1 MKRRQFMTLLGG
13 AAAWP
18 LAARAQQAAVPV
30 IGFLSSGSASP
41 FERYTAGFR
50 DGLKSTGYVVGQNVA
65 IEPRW
70 ADGQYDRL
78 PALAADLVR
87 RQVAVIAATGGAP
100 AIGAALAAT
109 KAIPIVF
116 SSGGDPVKL
125 GFVASINR
133 PGGNATGV
141 NIFVAQM
148 EGKRLGLLRELVT
161 GAVSFVVLLNPTNP
175 NAEGQ
180 LRDVQEGARV
190 VGAELQTLY
199 ASSEAEIDAAFAK
212 MAQQHTKA
220 LLVGSDPFLNSRRDL
235 IIALAARHRIPAM
248 YEQREFALAGGL
260 MSYGTNLVDSY
271 RQIGIYTGRILKGEK
286 PADLPVM
293 QATKFEFVIN
303 AKTAKSLDVKISDNL
318 LSLADEVIE

>member
-1 MKRRQFMTLLGG
+1 
-13 AAAWP
+13 
-18 LAARAQQAAVPV
+18 
-30 IGFLSSGSASP
+30 
-41 FERYTAGFR
+41 
-50 DGLKSTGYVVGQNVA
+50 
-65 IEPRW
+65 
-70 ADGQYDRL
+70 
-78 PALAADLVR
+78 
-87 RQVAVIAATGGAP
+87 
-100 AIGAALAAT
+100 
-109 KAIPIVF
+109 VF

-175 NAEGQ
+175 NAEVQ
-180 LRDVQEGARV
+180 SRDVQEGARV